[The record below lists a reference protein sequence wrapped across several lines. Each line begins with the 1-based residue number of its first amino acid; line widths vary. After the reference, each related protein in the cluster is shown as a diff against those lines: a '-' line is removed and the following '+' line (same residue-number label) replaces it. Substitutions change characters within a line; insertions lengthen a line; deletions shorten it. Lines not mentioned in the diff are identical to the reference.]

1 MKNGSTYHNF
11 KVRENHLIDKIDKNR
26 AVSTKTKTNQ
36 LFISNAVNG
45 VILRKK
51 QVIMKAGIYWYIKA

>member
-11 KVRENHLIDKIDKNR
+11 KVRENHLIDKIDKSKN
-26 AVSTKTKTNQ
+26 VSPKTKTNQ
-36 LFISNAVNG
+36 LFISNALNG

-51 QVIMKAGIYWYIKA
+51 GNK